1 MMALGNEIPQKKII
15 TPCVNRFP
23 LVTCNV
29 DYYMKRGQF
38 HAPICPV
45 L

>member
-1 MMALGNEIPQKKII
+1 MMVLGNEILQKKII
-15 TPCVNRFP
+15 TPRVNRFP

-29 DYYMKRGQF
+29 DYMKRGQF